1 MEEFDLILI
10 GAGLANGLIALGLLH
25 ARPQMRI
32 ALIEAGE
39 IGGNHTWCFQ
49 ESDVP
54 AHALPWLRP
63 LISHSWAAQ
72 VVHFPGRSRR
82 IANGYHAVTSAR
94 FREVLAG
101 ARLTLL
107 APMRASGI
115 TPNGVRL
122 ADGRELRAAAVIDGR
137 GQRPSRHLDVRAQ
150 KFVGLEVRTAA
161 PHGLSA
167 PVIMDARIAQRDGYR
182 FFYVL
187 PLAADRL
194 LIEDTRYSD
203 AMALDGAALR
213 ADVLEYARANHWE
226 ITEIL
231 REEEGVLPVALGGDI
246 AAFWQEGAEGQG
258 GAGVAR
264 SGLAGAFFHPM
275 TGYSLPDGVRL
286 AQALA
291 ALPSLTSA
299 SAHAAARGLSL
310 RLWRE
315 RRFFRMLARMLFD
328 AALPDQRWRVL
339 RRHYGLSEGLIARF
353 YAARL
358 TFADKIRILAGKPPV
373 PIGAALVSLLRPAPA
388 PIHQQIEPI

>member
-1 MEEFDLILI
+1 MEEFDLILV
-10 GAGLANGLIALGLLH
+10 GAGLANGLIALNLLH

-32 ALIEAGE
+32 AMIEAGQ

-54 AHALPWLRP
+54 ASALPWLGP
-63 LISHSWAAQ
+63 LISHSWARQ
-72 VVHFPGRSRR
+72 DVHFPGRSRR
-82 IANGYHAVTSAR
+82 LANGYRAVTSAR

-107 APMRASGI
+107 APMRAVGI
-115 TPNGVRL
+115 APDRVTL
-122 ADGRELRAAAVIDGR
+122 EDGRELRALTVIDGR

-161 PHGLSA
+161 AHGLSA
-167 PVIMDARIAQRDGYR
+167 PVIMDARIPQRDGYR

-203 AMALDGAALR
+203 AMALDRAALR
-213 ADVLEYARANHWE
+213 ADVLDYARANHWQ
-226 ITEIL
+226 IADIL
-231 REEEGVLPVALGGDI
+231 REEDGVLPVALGGDI
-246 AAFWQEGAEGQG
+246 AAFWAEGP
-258 GAGVAR
+258 AGLAR
-264 SGLAGAFFHPM
+264 SGLAGGFFHPM
-275 TGYSLPDGVRL
+275 TGYSLPDGVCL

-299 SAHAAARGLSL
+299 SAHAAARGLSM

-328 AALPDQRWRVL
+328 AAMPDQRWRVL
-339 RRHYGLSEGLIARF
+339 RRHYGLGEGLIARF

-358 TFADKIRILAGKPPV
+358 TLADKIRILAGKPPV
-373 PIGAALVSLLRPAPA
+373 PIGAALASLLRPTPM
-388 PIHQQIEPI
+388 PPYQQIEPT